1 MSPQPTPS
9 VEPTE
14 EQPKLRTITIDL
26 TAPSKKPEKQYDLGY
41 GHLGNGMTV
50 WNKAELA
57 DGDYKTVAHIQPDR
71 TVTFY
76 EDMPDAV
83 RSEIEKIA
91 APWK

>member
-1 MSPQPTPS
+1 
-9 VEPTE
+9 
-14 EQPKLRTITIDL
+14 
-26 TAPSKKPEKQYDLGY
+26 
-41 GHLGNGMTV
+41 MTV

-76 EDMPDAV
+76 EDVPDAV

-91 APWK
+91 RTMEMTVSATQDAPVFSTPAQTESEKEMDGEIPTEQAKIER